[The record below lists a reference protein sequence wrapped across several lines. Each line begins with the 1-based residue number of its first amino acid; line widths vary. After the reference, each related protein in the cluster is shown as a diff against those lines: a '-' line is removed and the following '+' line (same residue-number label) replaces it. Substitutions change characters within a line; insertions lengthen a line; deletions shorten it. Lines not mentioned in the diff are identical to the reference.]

1 MATDHA
7 SSLMA
12 VRKTAKKS
20 RKQLQSENYRRQKET
35 LFAKLEKMHVQ
46 FGANM
51 CLFVERNGKFEI
63 FKHGQML
70 SILGL
75 NEAMVGCSIRP
86 VRTSLTVLKS
96 KIFPPPRIVTARNVG
111 TSRRKHVDDVKQAV

>member
-51 CLFVERNGKFEI
+51 CLFLERNGKFEI
-63 FKHGQML
+63 FTSNGQML
-70 SILGL
+70 SLLGL
-75 NEAMVGCSIRP
+75 DEAKVSYSIHQ
-86 VRTSLTVLKS
+86 SGS
-96 KIFPPPRIVTARNVG
+96 
-111 TSRRKHVDDVKQAV
+111 H